1 MVMHSILLVEDDKDI
16 QEVNKNMLEWRG
28 GYQVRLAMTLAEA
41 KKQIKESSPDIILL
55 DVMLPDGSGL
65 DFLKELRED
74 KNIPVLILSALGKTK
89 NVIEGLGLGAD
100 DYLSKPYKNDELL
113 ARIESLLRRA
123 KRVPETLTK
132 GILKLEV
139 YSNEAYVSGVNLMLT
154 GREFDVLFMLMQNE
168 DKMLSVEYI
177 YEKIWSQP
185 LIKDK
190 SAVQTVISR
199 LRKKIERSGYGIEMV
214 RERGYIFTKI

>member
-1 MVMHSILLVEDDKDI
+1 MHSILLVEDDKDI

-41 KKQIKESSPDIILL
+41 KEQIKESSPDIILL